1 MAGYDSGCRGK
12 AWIGG
17 AGAGLAVFFWVL
29 AVAGFGF
36 GAAVFLGVLTFLFLG
51 AVLVWAFCTGADL
64 TFEEAPQGFEVP
76 DIPAPIVPVPEV
88 APVAAPMPV
97 AAPVAPAEP
106 PEVVAE
112 DVVSA
117 ATASLAEAAPVEEAP
132 VAETPVADP
141 APEDAAAEAERKAA
155 RMARRKAKAE
165 AAEAAA
171 AEAAGAEA
179 AGAVETDPAL
189 EAERKAARAARRK
202 ARFEA
207 QARAEAEAA
216 APAESE
222 PAEPSGTKPAGLAA
236 PRGGR
241 ADELR
246 LIEGVGPKL
255 EEVLHGWGIFHF
267 DQIAGWGPAE
277 VAFADSQVPRFKGRC
292 SRDKWVA
299 QAKIIVEE
307 GVDAFLERAKTNDY

>member
-17 AGAGLAVFFWVL
+17 AIAGLAVFFWVL

-36 GAAVFLGVLTFLFLG
+36 GAAVFLGVLTFLFFG
-51 AVLVWAFCTGADL
+51 ATLVWGFCIGADL
-64 TFEEAPQGFEVP
+64 TFHEAPQGFEVP
-76 DIPAPIVPVPEV
+76 DIPAPIVPVPEPTP
-88 APVAAPMPV
+88 APQPMPV
-97 AAPVAPAEP
+97 AVVEP

-112 DVVSA
+112 EVVSA
-117 ATASLAEAAPVEEAP
+117 ARASLAEAAPVEEAP
-132 VAETPVADP
+132 VAEP
-141 APEDAAAEAERKAA
+141 APEEAAAEAERKAA
-155 RMARRKAKAE
+155 RAARRKAR
-165 AAEAAA
+165 AEAAA
-171 AEAAGAEA
+171 AAEVAAAPA
-179 AGAVETDPAL
+179 AETDPAA

-216 APAESE
+216 AAETE
-222 PAEPSGTKPAGLAA
+222 AEPETAEPVEPVGTRPAGLAA
-236 PRGGR
+236 PRDGQ

-246 LIEGVGPKL
+246 LIEGIGPKL
-255 EEVLHGWGIFHF
+255 EEVLHRWGIFHF

-277 VAFADSQVPRFKGRC
+277 VAFADTHVPRFKGRC